1 MIKRNSVK
9 QIEEF
14 LELTVIASEGQIQ
27 KEVFGYYRK
36 SKGGDA
42 NKKYADM
49 LRRGLDKG
57 LYKSFYMSVSGL
69 RSRVFY
75 YKGDEQDL
83 MNIGF
88 DKLRAFAL
96 KQEELI

>member
-1 MIKRNSVK
+1 MIKRNSVN
-9 QIEEF
+9 QIVEF
-14 LELTVIASEGQIQ
+14 LDLTVCASEGQIQ
-27 KEVFGYYRK
+27 REVFGYNRGVDFE
-36 SKGGDA
+36 S